1 MRKGNRLIVNVV
13 IVGGWLGYQIFFLEL
28 REMEGGRR
36 ISVSPRPCSGR
47 RVVAKKRARGS
58 GVDGFV
64 NSVKK
69 LQRRE
74 ISSKRD
80 RAFSMSD
87 AQERFR
93 NIRLQVGTSSLLL
106 LFFFP
111 LYLFIYLFLCYLLF
125 NFISTNSSSNFK
137 PTSFIHRSSLHNLYL
152 FLIWFIHSCV
162 GGIWYPWSKRSLF
175 HGTAF
180 SKKEVKDNW
189 DCSSTWHCVC
199 SCSFWC
205 LCSI

>member
-1 MRKGNRLIVNVV
+1 
-13 IVGGWLGYQIFFLEL
+13 
-28 REMEGGRR
+28 MEGGRR

-106 LFFFP
+106 LLLFSP
-111 LYLFIYLFLCYLLF
+111 LFIYLFIFVLSIVQFYINQFFFKLQTH
-125 NFISTNSSSNFK
+125 FI
-137 PTSFIHRSSLHNLYL
+137 
-152 FLIWFIHSCV
+152 
-162 GGIWYPWSKRSLF
+162 YP
-175 HGTAF
+175 
-180 SKKEVKDNW
+180 
-189 DCSSTWHCVC
+189 
-199 SCSFWC
+199 
-205 LCSI
+205 

>member
-1 MRKGNRLIVNVV
+1 
-13 IVGGWLGYQIFFLEL
+13 
-28 REMEGGRR
+28 MEGGRR

-106 LFFFP
+106 LLLFSP
-111 LYLFIYLFLCYLLF
+111 LFIYLFLCYLLF

-152 FLIWFIHSCV
+152 FLI
-162 GGIWYPWSKRSLF
+162 
-175 HGTAF
+175 
-180 SKKEVKDNW
+180 
-189 DCSSTWHCVC
+189 
-199 SCSFWC
+199 
-205 LCSI
+205 

>member
-13 IVGGWLGYQIFFLEL
+13 IVGGWLGYQFFLLEL

-111 LYLFIYLFLCYLLF
+111 FIYLFIYFCVIYCSILYQPILLQTSNPLHLSIGLLF
-125 NFISTNSSSNFK
+125 IIYIYFSFDL
-137 PTSFIHRSSLHNLYL
+137 FIH
-152 FLIWFIHSCV
+152 V
-162 GGIWYPWSKRSLF
+162 
-175 HGTAF
+175 
-180 SKKEVKDNW
+180 
-189 DCSSTWHCVC
+189 
-199 SCSFWC
+199 
-205 LCSI
+205 

>member
-1 MRKGNRLIVNVV
+1 
-13 IVGGWLGYQIFFLEL
+13 
-28 REMEGGRR
+28 MEGSRR
-36 ISVSPRPCSGR
+36 ISVSPRPGR

-93 NIRLQVGTSSLLL
+93 NIRLQVATSSLR
-106 LFFFP
+106 F
-111 LYLFIYLFLCYLLF
+111 LFI
-125 NFISTNSSSNFK
+125 FISTNSSSNFK
-137 PTSFIHRSSLHNLYL
+137 L
-152 FLIWFIHSCV
+152 
-162 GGIWYPWSKRSLF
+162 
-175 HGTAF
+175 
-180 SKKEVKDNW
+180 
-189 DCSSTWHCVC
+189 
-199 SCSFWC
+199 
-205 LCSI
+205 

>member
-93 NIRLQVGTSSLLL
+93 NIRLQVGTSSLL
-106 LFFFP
+106 F
-111 LYLFIYLFLCYLLF
+111 LYL
-125 NFISTNSSSNFK
+125 
-137 PTSFIHRSSLHNLYL
+137 
-152 FLIWFIHSCV
+152 V
-162 GGIWYPWSKRSLF
+162 
-175 HGTAF
+175 
-180 SKKEVKDNW
+180 
-189 DCSSTWHCVC
+189 
-199 SCSFWC
+199 
-205 LCSI
+205 LCSILYQPILLQTSNPLHLSIGLPFIIYIYFSFDLFIHV